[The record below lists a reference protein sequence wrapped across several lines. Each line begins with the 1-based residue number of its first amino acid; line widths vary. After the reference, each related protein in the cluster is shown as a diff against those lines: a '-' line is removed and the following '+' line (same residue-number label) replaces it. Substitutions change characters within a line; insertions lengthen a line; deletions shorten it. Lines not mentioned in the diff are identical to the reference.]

1 MTPSQHPNRLGP
13 LVPWLALLLVTW
25 LATGLAGPVAAKT
38 LGPAELTEQ
47 ALRHLHGEGV
57 SRDPERALVY
67 LCVAAARGHA
77 PAAFELG
84 WVYLQGRGLG
94 VDEALAAAWMH
105 EARRLGQAI
114 PEGLADL
121 VSAGAADRPACR
133 GRNGQ
138 PLPVRGRQRADL
150 VLQVYDLAPQYG
162 LDPALVIEVIRA
174 ESNFDPRARS
184 HKGALGLMQLIPET
198 ARRFGVSDPFEP
210 LQNLHGGMA
219 YLSWLQQRFGG
230 DLALTLAGYNAG
242 EGAVERHGGIPPY
255 SETREYVRRI
265 LQRYGV
271 SEDPARTI

>member
-1 MTPSQHPNRLGP
+1 MTPATQQQRLRRLLPP
-13 LVPWLALLLVTW
+13 LLLLVV
-25 LATGLAGPVAAKT
+25 GLPGPVAAKP
-38 LGPAELTEQ
+38 LAPAELTEQ

-57 SRDPERALVY
+57 RRDPERALVY

-94 VDEALAAAWMH
+94 VDETLAAAWMR

-121 VSAGAADRPACR
+121 LSAADAERPVCR

-138 PLPVRGRQRADL
+138 PLPVRGRQRAEL
-150 VLQVYDLAPQYG
+150 LLKVYDLAPQYG

-210 LQNLHGGMA
+210 MQNLHGGMA
-219 YLSWLQQRFGG
+219 YLSWLLDRFGG

-242 EGAVERHGGIPPY
+242 EGAVERHGGVPPY
-255 SETREYVRRI
+255 NETREYVQRI
-265 LQRYGV
+265 LQRYGAGG
-271 SEDPARTI
+271 DPAQTI